1 MGGCGATARPQ
12 RALNSQVERR
22 RVRLETGPSRGRI
35 GATARLE
42 AGPGHVA
49 DPAAFNSQVTRA
61 SRAFFE
67 AGGFGLQLAGVTAE
81 VSRALADCPDN
92 GERHVLNAGCGEGAY
107 LRLLQREQARRST
120 LCTALRA
127 APDRA
132 THTARCTCTALRT
145 ALCTVL
151 CIALPSAPPPAGAAL
166 GYRREQTCRAVRRPA
181 AQRQPGEGRLRRAS
195 TRARGWRLA
204 SASGDSRGGCSV
216 RSLTR
221 APTLI
226 EQVRRQAAAGGAI
239 RGRLTAPTACWE
251 RRLGGAMT
259 RCPWPPGAD
268 SPGAR
273 LRYALGTSYYA
284 AVPLS
289 PMGGSNTATSL
300 HFAAFNAQAQL
311 ALCRRLL

>member
-1 MGGCGATARPQ
+1 MQLSRSGSNGRLQCDSEARRRTCGVQHPGDSREPCLLRGGRLRSAARRCHGGGLARTSGLPRQRRASRPQ
-12 RALNSQVERR
+12 RRLRR
-22 RVRLETGPSRGRI
+22 GCV
-35 GATARLE
+35 
-42 AGPGHVA
+42 
-49 DPAAFNSQVTRA
+49 PAAV
-61 SRAFFE
+61 
-67 AGGFGLQLAGVTAE
+67 
-81 VSRALADCPDN
+81 
-92 GERHVLNAGCGEGAY
+92 
-107 LRLLQREQARRST
+107 LQREQARRST

-226 EQVRRQAAAGGAI
+226 EQVRRQAAARGAI

-273 LRYALGTSYYA
+273 LRYALGTSRYA